1 MYKGK
6 PTLVC
11 EADAYPPQIQYFW
24 EARDK
29 NETESFPV
37 RGDFKVGS
45 KSYLTPKKGISFDF
59 IYQCMPNNTMGL
71 GSCEYDAANGYEV
84 LKLNY
89 LLIVSSILWSLL
101 VRGFSV

>member
-1 MYKGK
+1 M
-6 PTLVC
+6 C
-11 EADAYPPQIQYFW
+11 EAEAYPPQIQFLW

-29 NETESFPV
+29 NETESFPL
-37 RGDFKVGS
+37 RGDIKIVGS

-71 GSCEYDAANGYEV
+71 GSCEYDAANGDEV
-84 LKLNY
+84 LKLSY
-89 LLIVSSILWSLL
+89 LLIISSILWLML